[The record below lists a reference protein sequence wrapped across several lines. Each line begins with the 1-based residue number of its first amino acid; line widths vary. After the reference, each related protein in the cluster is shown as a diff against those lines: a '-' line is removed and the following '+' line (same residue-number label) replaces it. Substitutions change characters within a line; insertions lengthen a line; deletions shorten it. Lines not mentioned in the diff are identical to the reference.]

1 MIFDSMIIFF
11 VITDVTRQCIIIP
24 CLGMN
29 IQIFAQVNFM
39 QNFDSVACAKLMR
52 KIINSNY
59 SKILQHS
66 EWNQ

>member
-1 MIFDSMIIFF
+1 MIFNSMIFF
-11 VITDVTRQCIIIP
+11 VITDVTRRYIIIS

-29 IQIFAQVNFM
+29 IQIFEQANFL
-39 QNFDSVACAKLMR
+39 QNFDFVACAKLMR

-66 EWNQ
+66 E